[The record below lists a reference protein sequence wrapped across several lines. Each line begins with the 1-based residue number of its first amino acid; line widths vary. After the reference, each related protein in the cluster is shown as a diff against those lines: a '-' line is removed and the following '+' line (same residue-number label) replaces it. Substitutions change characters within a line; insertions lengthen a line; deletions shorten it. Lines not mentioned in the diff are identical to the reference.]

1 MVELLGEIAPDRGQ
15 IAAMFNPETAPY
27 VRSYYLPAFE
37 AAVRSLKREPLVVPV
52 HSDAEIEAAVTSLGR
67 ESGGPVL
74 MPDAFVGDHRAP
86 IISLAGRNKVP
97 AVSHDFELTRDVL
110 LMSYGPNLADL
121 YRSAARYVDR
131 IYEAAVVKVASR
143 GSSSSAAMLLS
154 ASRSET
160 SASGPWSSSPRS
172 AST

>member
-1 MVELLGEIAPDRGQ
+1 
-15 IAAMFNPETAPY
+15 MFNPETAPY

-37 AAVRSLKREPLVVPV
+37 AAARSLKREPLVMPV

-67 ESGGPVL
+67 ESGGLVL

-86 IISLAGRNKVP
+86 IISLAGRNQVP
-97 AVSHDFELTRDVL
+97 AVSHDFELTRDGL

-131 IYEAAVVKVASR
+131 ILRGATPSELPVESPVKFLMAVNVKTAKALGLTVPPN
-143 GSSSSAAMLLS
+143 LL
-154 ASRSET
+154 AIADEVIE
-160 SASGPWSSSPRS
+160 
-172 AST
+172 